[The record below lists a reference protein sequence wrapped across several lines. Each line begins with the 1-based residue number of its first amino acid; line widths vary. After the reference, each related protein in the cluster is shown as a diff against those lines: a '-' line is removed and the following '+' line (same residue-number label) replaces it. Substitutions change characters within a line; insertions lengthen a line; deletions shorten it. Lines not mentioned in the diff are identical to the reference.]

1 MLMNFKA
8 GFVGAVAAVA
18 ASVAGCAA
26 PAPGDPNS
34 EERVASL
41 PTTIPATATSTE
53 LAPLGTPD
61 ASPKTMRPEEPAE
74 LAVTGVRVGSHKA
87 FDRVVVDL
95 AGSGTPGWYVDYV
108 SSPMQEATGQ
118 PLNVVGS
125 AFLNIYI
132 DGTVY
137 PFELGLGQV
146 PVDPSGGSSNIVDV
160 LNVGTSEG
168 RSQVVVGLRSEK
180 PFSVQ
185 VLDNPTR
192 LVVDVLKS

>member
-1 MLMNFKA
+1 MNFK
-8 GFVGAVAAVA
+8 VGVVAAVA
-18 ASVAGCAA
+18 AAAASLAGCAA
-26 PAPGDPNS
+26 PGPGDPGS

-41 PTTIPATATSTE
+41 PTSTPSATATE

-61 ASPKTMRPEEPAE
+61 AAPKTMRPVEPTE

-95 AGSGTPGWYVDYV
+95 AGTGTPGWYVDYV
-108 SSPMQEATGQ
+108 PSPMEEATGR

-132 DGTVY
+132 DGTIY
-137 PFELGLGQV
+137 PFELGLGPV
-146 PVDPSGGSSNIVDV
+146 PVDTSGGSTNIVDV

-192 LVVDVLKS
+192 LVVDILKS